1 MENQIKLQQINQ
13 IIQSGK
19 YLENKKMILG
29 CLGDRETR
37 YYFLSQLQKKKF
49 DDLREIR
56 FLLEE
61 LVKDERPFELFNI
74 LEKSISE
81 KNDLFIIEFLQK
93 YYEQLTGKLRE
104 EIFQGRFLRI
114 VQETLKKYPK
124 TVDGVY
130 SLVKGVLALRQNEY
144 KKLETKLSYSR
155 EKELVSELLEK
166 IFTIYRAQ
174 KEAEKLKNIITLIDK
189 HFNLVGDDGRLV
201 MYTPNNIFKILK
213 DYVDIDFKNNF
224 KETINFIIEQYSQE
238 WKRYDKEIA
247 YKGWELMGGGI
258 SQFGDQFSIRDR
270 HFISYTLQPA
280 LNKYYEEDKDRAWKF
295 IIDNC
300 INRTIEE
307 VSKEKPDFLNRSTL
321 GILFKEY
328 KSGKYKKEAF
338 KILSDFIKM
347 QKGIPFKADLIFQA
361 LKGSKISDKDK
372 WALIEVSLNAYDQ
385 IPINIFVEQ
394 ITTDLVL
401 KAHQK
406 AAEALQE
413 WVENSEY
420 IKQQGRIGR
429 LYLIGNIAKLLE
441 QELTVDFSITLLKNY
456 LSSDAFKNDLD
467 RFNTFKVGR
476 QIARVIHNKPDE
488 GLSILSDIYE
498 DPAFTVN
505 QQIALTGSIGDIED
519 SNIDLLIKVYKEFLL
534 PILNNLEKD
543 ITTIEKR
550 FSYKQARENIVQFAN
565 KLAKAKRIKEA
576 LDIVRIFV
584 NDSDPCTPEKVDQ
597 EDPEGKYD
605 EHKKIEQGEDTRAIT
620 TVRGWCA
627 WVLTNCPVLSGRDYI
642 EEIIDLTEK
651 LTQDKNYYVQWRSCY
666 PLSQLVR
673 NRLAVM
679 PENKEELFFN
689 KDKEKAL
696 NMAKR
701 VENIAFNFLE
711 RISELNPKPKD
722 VLMKALLRVFDHMR
736 SLNQNDASKFIK
748 SVANCGEEV
757 ITEAVPLFIYFAEFR
772 AKSFKAWKWKIPGL
786 YDDLETFDNKEFKK
800 ILKEAMLRTSK
811 TKSAFA
817 WHFQGLVK
825 ESVPDKT
832 DIKNAVK
839 YSEVFKISN
848 QYLNILA
855 DSYDHQTFKNI
866 YYFIQENISE
876 RFEECY
882 KLWWKCLEKEK
893 PVIKK
898 LVKEGKVYEASWWPF
913 YHNSEILMIVKQK
926 DGNKE
931 FLDSFE
937 FLLDY
942 PKEANIGDIGTV
954 LKPLQAL
961 PSEYNER
968 IEKIFDKLIDRNP
981 NYYDTKEAWKK
992 TKESEIKKS

>member
-1 MENQIKLQQINQ
+1 MEEQKIHQINK
-13 IIQSGK
+13 ITDSGK

-29 CLGDRETR
+29 FLGDREAR
-37 YYFLSQLQKKKF
+37 YYFLCKLPKKF

-74 LEKSISE
+74 LKKSISE
-81 KNDLFIIEFLQK
+81 KNNLFIIEFLQK
-93 YYEQLTGKLRE
+93 YYEQLTEKLRE
-104 EIFQGRFLRI
+104 EVFQGRFLMI
-114 VQETLKKYPK
+114 VQEILKKYPK

-130 SLVKGVLALRQNEY
+130 SLVKRVLALRQNEY
-144 KKLETKLSYSR
+144 KKLETKRSYSR
-155 EKELVSELLEK
+155 EKELISELLEK

-189 HFNLVGDDGRLV
+189 HFNLIGDDGRSV

-213 DYVDIDFKNNF
+213 YYIDIDFKNHF
-224 KETINFIIEQYSQE
+224 KETINLIIEQYSQE

-247 YKGWELMGGGI
+247 YKGWEEMGGGI
-258 SQFGDQFSIRDR
+258 SQFADQFSIRDR

-280 LNKYYEEDKDRAWKF
+280 LNKYYEKDKGRAWKF

-307 VSKEKPDFLNRSTL
+307 VSKEKPDFLNRSAL

-328 KSGKYKKEAF
+328 ESGQYKEEAF
-338 KILSDFIKM
+338 EILSDFIKM
-347 QKGIPFKADLIFQA
+347 RKGIPFKADLVFQA

-372 WALIEVSLNAYDQ
+372 WALIKVSLNAYDQ
-385 IPINIFVEQ
+385 LPINIFVEH

-401 KAHQK
+401 ENHRKATK
-406 AAEALQE
+406 AILK
-413 WVENSEY
+413 WVKNPEY
-420 IKQQGRIGR
+420 IKRQSRRGRF
-429 LYLIGNIAKLLE
+429 YLIGNVAKLLG

-467 RFNTFKVGR
+467 RFDAFKVGR
-476 QIARVIHNKPDE
+476 QIARVIQNKPDK

-498 DPAFTVN
+498 DHAFTVN
-505 QQIALTGSIGDIED
+505 QQIAITGSIEDIED
-519 SNIDLLIKVYKEFLL
+519 SNIEMLIKVYNEFLL

-543 ITTIEKR
+543 ITTIEKK

-584 NDSDPCTPEKVDQ
+584 NDSDPCTPEKVDPQ
-597 EDPEGKYD
+597 DPEGKYD

-666 PLSQLVR
+666 PLSQLAR

-711 RISELNPKPKD
+711 RISELDQKPKD
-722 VLMKALLRVFDHMR
+722 VLMKALLRVFYRMR

-748 SVANCGEEV
+748 AVANCGEEV
-757 ITEAVPLFIYFAEFR
+757 IAEAVPLFIYFTEFR
-772 AKSFKAWKWKIPGL
+772 AKNFKARKWQIPGL
-786 YDDLETFDNKEFKK
+786 YDDLEDFDSKEFKQ

-811 TKSAFA
+811 TKSASA
-817 WHFQGLVK
+817 WHFRKLVK

-839 YSEVFKISN
+839 YSEAFKISN

-855 DSYDHQTFKNI
+855 DSYDHQTFNNI

-882 KLWWKCLEKEK
+882 KLWRKCLEKEK

-898 LVKEGKVYEASWWPF
+898 LVKEEKVYEASWWPF
-913 YHNSEILMIVKQK
+913 DHNGEILMIVKEK
-926 DGNKE
+926 GSNKE

-942 PKEANIGDIGTV
+942 PKEANIGDMGNV
-954 LKPLQAL
+954 LEALQSL

-968 IEKIFDKLIDRNP
+968 TEKIFDKLIDRNP
-981 NYYDTKEAWKK
+981 NYYDTKEAWNKK
-992 TKESEIKKS
+992 PKNIEE